1 MAKQPKQAGKTAAG
15 TDKQHV
21 KQQNQQAAQ
30 GKGQQQY
37 GAEFAAQTDAQHV
50 KEQNQQS
57 QAKKK

>member
-1 MAKQPKQAGKTAAG
+1 MAKQPKQQGKTAAG

-21 KQQNQQAAQ
+21 KQQNQQASQ
-30 GKGQQQY
+30 GQQQY
-37 GAEFAAQTDAQHV
+37 GAEFASQTDAQHV

>member
-1 MAKQPKQAGKTAAG
+1 MAKQPKQNKTAAG

-30 GKGQQQY
+30 KGQQNQY
-37 GAEFAAQTDAQHV
+37 GAEFASQTDAQQV
-50 KEQNQQS
+50 REQNQQS